1 MIRKMTMS
9 DVIGHRTAFIDPTFK
24 LFHDYQKDCILH
36 SKLDNKALH
45 VAIAE
50 HRMFYDEVR
59 IEVYPSN
66 ETPIRLRGDNE
77 DEFNVYYLP
86 LSALYI
92 EDFDDFSFDEVIV

>member
-1 MIRKMTMS
+1 MIQKMTMS

-24 LFHDYQKDCILH
+24 LFNDYQKDCMLH

-45 VAIAE
+45 VAI
-50 HRMFYDEVR
+50 EVCR
-59 IEVYPSN
+59 SFCGEQLTEVYPSN
-66 ETPIRLRGDNE
+66 EIPIRLHGDNE

-86 LSALYI
+86 LSALYV